1 MSLEGK
7 QFDIEKAKNEI
18 KILVDKYQ
26 RILDSGEIKEYSE
39 EDTKKDFILPFFE
52 VLGWDVTNKLENEV
66 TAEQKI
72 SKGRVDYA
80 FRLHEIP
87 KFFVEAKP
95 FRENVDDRKY
105 VDQAINYSW
114 LKGVTWAV
122 LTNFKKIKV
131 FNSEIKASNPA
142 LIQFFELE
150 CQDFVKNFDKIYL
163 LSKESLDNGFLDE
176 KAEEWGKKLP
186 KKPLDERLL
195 LDLTTFRELLSEN
208 ILRNN
213 KSKMLKQ
220 EELEESVQRI
230 ISRLIFIRALEDR
243 QYEEP
248 MLLSILRE
256 NQNKSNMTK
265 LNELY
270 RKLDGIYNAKL
281 FAPHLCDDLQIDDYP
296 LRIVIEGL
304 YRSEEQLQNYDF
316 DAMDAD
322 ILGGIYEQYLSHILK
337 TGKNGLKINDSRAH
351 KKEEGIYYTPKFIVD
366 YIVRTIFDE
375 LESKKIDWHKVK
387 VLDPSCGSGSFLIKS
402 YDYFLNKIG
411 KEMEQKVQS
420 ENKDLI
426 NYDEKLTII
435 QNNIFGVDLDPMAVE
450 IAQLNLFLKG
460 VEKKHTLPALKDRIK
475 CGNSL
480 ISDRDIDFK
489 RAFDWK
495 KEFSEIS
502 NEKGF
507 DVIVGN
513 PPYIKLHTLDKKQL
527 DYFYSKFTSATKH
540 FDIYVLFVEKALS
553 LLKENGIIGLIL
565 PSKFFNADYG
575 EGLRKLLAEKKCV
588 YKIINFKDYQ
598 VFKGAITY
606 TCLLFL
612 RNSQADTFDY
622 YELQTT
628 HPKTDHLVN
637 F

>member
-322 ILGGIYEQYLSHILK
+322 ILGGIY
-337 TGKNGLKINDSRAH
+337 
-351 KKEEGIYYTPKFIVD
+351 
-366 YIVRTIFDE
+366 
-375 LESKKIDWHKVK
+375 
-387 VLDPSCGSGSFLIKS
+387 
-402 YDYFLNKIG
+402 
-411 KEMEQKVQS
+411 
-420 ENKDLI
+420 
-426 NYDEKLTII
+426 
-435 QNNIFGVDLDPMAVE
+435 
-450 IAQLNLFLKG
+450 
-460 VEKKHTLPALKDRIK
+460 
-475 CGNSL
+475 
-480 ISDRDIDFK
+480 
-489 RAFDWK
+489 
-495 KEFSEIS
+495 
-502 NEKGF
+502 
-507 DVIVGN
+507 
-513 PPYIKLHTLDKKQL
+513 
-527 DYFYSKFTSATKH
+527 
-540 FDIYVLFVEKALS
+540 
-553 LLKENGIIGLIL
+553 
-565 PSKFFNADYG
+565 
-575 EGLRKLLAEKKCV
+575 
-588 YKIINFKDYQ
+588 
-598 VFKGAITY
+598 
-606 TCLLFL
+606 
-612 RNSQADTFDY
+612 
-622 YELQTT
+622 
-628 HPKTDHLVN
+628 
-637 F
+637 